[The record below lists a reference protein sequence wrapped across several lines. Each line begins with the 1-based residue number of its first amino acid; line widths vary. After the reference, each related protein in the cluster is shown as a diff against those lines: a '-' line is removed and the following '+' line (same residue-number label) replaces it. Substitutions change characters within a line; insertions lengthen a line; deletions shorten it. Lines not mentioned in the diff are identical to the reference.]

1 MDKESLKKIRD
12 FLLRIDEIDI
22 PIQDKAEFIQNASL
36 LFDEDNYD
44 RHIQVLAEHFNEE
57 LRWKGKR

>member
-12 FLLRIDEIDI
+12 FILRINEIDI

-36 LFDEDNYD
+36 LFDEDNYEK
-44 RHIQVLAEHFNEE
+44 HIQVLAKEFNEE
-57 LRWKGKR
+57 LRWRGKK